1 MKIVTSSLTFSFYIA
16 IALIILVSVSDKAHA
31 KRGCASFGHSCFGG
45 HGKRFDSAMQQNM
58 LQASNRRNF
67 QESEVSS
74 PNDELFYVLPSDG
87 FRERSEQ
94 AFMRARKDTQQQ
106 FDLNPLSSLV
116 NQWIASH
123 RRSHRTDSDV
133 TNK

>member
-1 MKIVTSSLTFSFYIA
+1 
-16 IALIILVSVSDKAHA
+16 
-31 KRGCASFGHSCFGG
+31 
-45 HGKRFDSAMQQNM
+45 MQQNM

-116 NQWIASH
+116 NQWVCMCVS
-123 RRSHRTDSDV
+123 
-133 TNK
+133 KL